1 MTTKQTIEISTGT
14 ILKFVL
20 IILGL
25 VFLYFVRDILLV
37 LFVAIIISS
46 AVDAP
51 VDWLA
56 KRKIRRVLGVALVY
70 LLAALFFGLLLL
82 FIIPPLAEQ
91 VKLLANN
98 FPDYLDRF
106 NSAFSLL
113 QEKSISYNASG
124 ILSRFGS
131 QLSGWASNLFS
142 ATASV
147 FGGLVSFFLIIA
159 ISVYLSAEEKGIK
172 KFFVSIT
179 PEADK
184 IYVAGLVDRIQAK
197 FGAWVRGQIVLSLVI
212 GILVFLGLSILKI
225 KYALMLALIAAV
237 LEVIPYL
244 GPFISAALGIALAF
258 TQSPILA
265 LITAILYYVIQ
276 EFENLLIVPQI
287 MKRVTGLNPVVII
300 ISVLIGAKL
309 AGVLG
314 IIIAVPLAA
323 GLSVFLNDI
332 IFEKKV

>member
-1 MTTKQTIEISTGT
+1 MTNKQIIEISTPT
-14 ILKFVL
+14 ILKFIL

-25 VFLYFVRDILLV
+25 VFLYFIRDILLI

-51 VDWLA
+51 VDWLV
-56 KRKIRRVLGVALVY
+56 KRRVRRVLGVALVY
-70 LLAALFFGLLLL
+70 LFVALVFGLLLL
-82 FIIPPLAEQ
+82 FIVPPLAEQ

-98 FPDYLDRF
+98 LPEYLDKL
-106 NSAFSLL
+106 NSVFSLI
-113 QEKSISYNASG
+113 QEKSINYNASG
-124 ILSRFGS
+124 FLDRFGS

-147 FGGLVSFFLIIA
+147 FGGLISFFLIIA
-159 ISVYLSAEEKGIK
+159 ISVYLSAEEKGVK

-184 IYVAGLVDRIQAK
+184 VYVASLVDRIQAK

-212 GILVFLGLSILKI
+212 GVMVFVGLSILKI
-225 KYALMLALIAAV
+225 KYALVLALIAAL

-265 LITAILYYVIQ
+265 LIAAILYYVIQ

-309 AGVLG
+309 AGILG